1 MIKLHNTLTGK
12 LEEFKPLVDGQVS
25 MYVCGPTVYNY
36 IHIGNARPAIFFD
49 TVRRYLDYRGYKVKY
64 VQNFTDVDDKMIKKA
79 NEEGVS
85 LKEIGEKYINA
96 YFEDTGKVNLK
107 EEGMIRPKATDYIG
121 EMVEIIKD
129 LESKGFAYESNGDV
143 YFNVEAYKE
152 KYGEL
157 SGKNIDDLKS
167 GASGRTGVEASIKRS
182 SVDFA
187 LWKAAKEGE
196 PSWESPWSNGR
207 PGWHIECSAMSNE
220 LLGPSFDIHGGG
232 QDLIFPHHENEIA
245 QSKCSTGGDFARY
258 WMHNGYINI
267 KGEKMSK
274 SLGNFFLLREVLEKY
289 DGRVVRFFTLSSHY
303 RKPID
308 FSETEMNQAKS
319 AVERIEN
326 SLKKAMEII
335 DTPSNT
341 DTNKEAKLLGE
352 LLSDTKEKFVK
363 GMDEDF
369 NTSQAIG
376 AVFELVKGMNRFIDT
391 DELSVDGLGNLRLA
405 IDFIKEALIEVL
417 GVKLQLETHIGDE
430 VLVKV
435 VEFTLELR
443 KEAKKS
449 KDFKTADSIRDEL
462 GSIGI
467 LIKDGRE
474 KTSWEATGEDL
485 TEKVME
491 FILELRKEAKKS
503 KDFKAADAI
512 RDGLSEIGI
521 TIKDGRE
528 KTTWSI

>member
-1 MIKLHNTLTGK
+1 MMIRLHNTLTGK
-12 LEEFKPLVDGQVS
+12 IEEFKPMKEGEVS

-64 VQNFTDVDDKMIKKA
+64 VQNFTDVDDKMIMKA

-85 LKEIGEKYINA
+85 LKEIGEKYIAA
-96 YFEDTGKVNLK
+96 YFEDTAKVNLK
-107 EEGMIRPKATDYIG
+107 EEGMIRPRATQYIG
-121 EMVEIIKD
+121 EMIKIIKD
-129 LESKGFAYESNGDV
+129 LEDKGFAYESQGDV

-167 GASGRTGVEASIKRS
+167 GASGRTGAEASVKRS

-196 PSWESPWSNGR
+196 PAWGSPWGQGR
-207 PGWHIECSAMSNE
+207 PGWHIECSAMSNK
-220 LLGPSFDIHGGG
+220 LLGPTFDIHGGG

-245 QSKCSTGGDFARY
+245 QSKCSTGGEFARY
-258 WMHNGYINI
+258 WIHNGYINV

-289 DGRVVRFFTLSSHY
+289 DGRVVRFFVLSSHY

-308 FSETEMNQAKS
+308 FSEDEMKQAKA

-326 SLKKAMEII
+326 SIIRANERLEDAANTEDNRMAEELSKVLTDSKA
-335 DTPSNT
+335 
-341 DTNKEAKLLGE
+341 
-352 LLSDTKEKFVK
+352 KFIA

-369 NTSQAIG
+369 NTALGMGAI
-376 AVFELVKGMNRFIDT
+376 FELVKELNRFLDT
-391 DELSVDGLGNLRLA
+391 NEVSEAGKKAMSEAVE
-405 IDFIKEALIEVL
+405 FIGEAMTEVL
-417 GVKLQLETHIGDE
+417 GVELKTEKQVGNMTAE
-430 VLVKV
+430 LV
-435 VEFTLELR
+435 EYILELR
-443 KEAKKS
+443 TEAKKE
-449 KDFKTADSIRDEL
+449 KNYAKADAIRERL
-462 GSIGI
+462 AEMGI
-467 LIKDGRE
+467 SIKDGR
-474 KTSWEATGEDL
+474 D
-485 TEKVME
+485 
-491 FILELRKEAKKS
+491 
-503 KDFKAADAI
+503 
-512 RDGLSEIGI
+512 
-521 TIKDGRE
+521 

>member
-1 MIKLHNTLTGK
+1 MIRLHNTLTGK
-12 LEEFKPLVDGQVS
+12 TEEFKPLVEGEVS

-64 VQNFTDVDDKMIKKA
+64 VQNFTDVDDKMITKA

-85 LKEIGEKYINA
+85 LKEIGEKYIAA
-96 YFEDTGKVNLK
+96 YFEDTSKVNLK
-107 EEGMIRPKATDYIG
+107 EEGMLRPKATEYIE
-121 EMVEIIKD
+121 EMIAIIKD
-129 LESKGFAYESNGDV
+129 LEAKGFAYAVEGDV

-157 SGKNIDDLKS
+157 SGKNINDLKS
-167 GASGRTGVEASIKRS
+167 GASGRTGSEASIKNS

-187 LWKAAKEGE
+187 LWKTAKEGE
-196 PSWESPWSNGR
+196 PSWESPWGKGR
-207 PGWHIECSAMSNE
+207 PGWHIECSAMSNK
-220 LLGPSFDIHGGG
+220 LLGPTFDIHGGG

-258 WMHNGYINI
+258 WMHNGYINV

-289 DGRVVRFFTLSSHY
+289 DGRIVRFFTLSSHY

-308 FSETEMNQAKS
+308 FSETEMEQAKS

-326 SLKKAMEII
+326 GIKKAVDRLES
-335 DTPSNT
+335 PANT
-341 DTNKEAKLLGE
+341 
-352 LLSDTKEKFVK
+352 EKNAMAEEFKTILDESKSKFIK

-376 AVFELVKGMNRFIDT
+376 SVFELVKEINRFVDT
-391 DELSVDGLGNLRLA
+391 DEVSASGKETLRAA
-405 IDFIKEALIEVL
+405 IDFVKEALIEVL
-417 GVKLQLETHIGDE
+417 GVELQLEAHVGDE
-430 VLVKV
+430 VLANV
-435 VEFTLELR
+435 VEFTLALR
-443 KEAKKS
+443 KEAKKA
-449 KDFKTADSIRDEL
+449 KDFAAADAIRDEL
-462 GSIGI
+462 GALGI
-467 LIKDGRE
+467 SIKDGRE
-474 KTSWEATGEDL
+474 KTSWEADGENL

-491 FILELRKEAKKS
+491 YILNLRQEAKKAR
-503 KDFKAADAI
+503 DFAKADAI
-512 RDGLSEIGI
+512 RDGLREMGI
-521 TIKDGRE
+521 SIKDGRD

>member
-1 MIKLHNTLTGK
+1 MMIRLHNTLTGK
-12 LEEFKPLVDGQVS
+12 IEEFKPMKEGEVS

-64 VQNFTDVDDKMIKKA
+64 VQNFTDVDDKMIMKA

-85 LKEIGEKYINA
+85 LKEIGEKYIAA
-96 YFEDTGKVNLK
+96 YFEDTAKVNLK
-107 EEGMIRPKATDYIG
+107 EEGMIRPRATQYIG
-121 EMVEIIKD
+121 EMIKIIKD
-129 LESKGFAYESNGDV
+129 LENKGFAYESQGDV

-167 GASGRTGVEASIKRS
+167 GASGRTGAEASVKRS

-196 PSWESPWSNGR
+196 PAWGSPWGQGR
-207 PGWHIECSAMSNE
+207 PGWHIECSAMSNK
-220 LLGPSFDIHGGG
+220 LLGPTFDIHGGG

-245 QSKCSTGGDFARY
+245 QSKCSTGGEFARY
-258 WMHNGYINI
+258 WIHNGYINV

-289 DGRVVRFFTLSSHY
+289 DGRVVRFFVLSSHY

-308 FSETEMNQAKS
+308 FSEDEMKQAKA

-326 SLKKAMEII
+326 SIIRANERLEDAANTEDSKMAEELSKVLTDSKA
-335 DTPSNT
+335 
-341 DTNKEAKLLGE
+341 
-352 LLSDTKEKFVK
+352 KFIA

-369 NTSQAIG
+369 NTALGMGAI
-376 AVFELVKGMNRFIDT
+376 FELVKEINRFLDT
-391 DELSVDGLGNLRLA
+391 NEVSEAGKKVMA
-405 IDFIKEALIEVL
+405 EAVEFIGEAMTEVL
-417 GVKLQLETHIGDE
+417 GV
-430 VLVKV
+430 
-435 VEFTLELR
+435 EL
-443 KEAKKS
+443 K
-449 KDFKTADSIRDEL
+449 
-462 GSIGI
+462 
-467 LIKDGRE
+467 
-474 KTSWEATGEDL
+474 
-485 TEKVME
+485 TEKQVGNMTAE
-491 FILELRKEAKKS
+491 LVEYILELRTEAKKE
-503 KDFKAADAI
+503 KNYAKADAI
-512 RDGLSEIGI
+512 RDRLADMGI
-521 TIKDGRE
+521 SIKDGRD